1 MLNMNIMISVGL
13 EMSIKELDVD
23 INKTINEI
31 DIQTTFIDVK
41 YSGDS
46 LRDMELINTINKE
59 MLKLTKIINI
69 LKDIEMEAIK
79 INDTTVYFKCENRI
93 SKLINIMEL
102 LRSKYLF

>member
-23 INKTINEI
+23 INKAINEI

-79 INDTTVYFKCENRI
+79 INDTTVYFKCANRI
-93 SKLINIMEL
+93 AKLINIMGL